1 MRPRDSAAGCQDAGG
16 RPDTVGLAVAAVGT
30 EVARDLLGSDDRVIA
45 IVGSYGSGKTELAVN
60 LALHLAGQGFQV
72 QIADLDLVNPYF
84 RCREATQLMES
95 HGIRVIVPPG
105 AQAWADLPIVLPEIR
120 GMLHPAE
127 GVITILDVGGDDVG
141 ARALASFRTSVSDG
155 QYQLWQV
162 INAKRP
168 FTDTVE
174 GCLAMRQAIEA
185 SSRWTVTGLA
195 VNSHLIAETTP
206 GTIMDGWHLVKSVAD
221 RTGLPIRFVAAM
233 EHFAEAPELDTI
245 DAPILFLRRHLLP
258 PWLRPEPADE
268 TAAPLTLPASRPTP
282 IGRPGPVTFA
292 SSKGV
297 L

>member
-1 MRPRDSAAGCQDAGG
+1 VDIEPLS
-16 RPDTVGLAVAAVGT
+16 
-30 EVARDLLGSDDRVIA
+30 DLLRSDDRVIA

-60 LALHLAGQGFQV
+60 LSLHLAHQGLQV

-84 RCREATQLMES
+84 RCRESRQLMEA

-120 GMLHPAE
+120 GMLHPAP

-141 ARALASFRTSVSDG
+141 ARVLASFRTSVSEG

-168 FTDTVE
+168 FTDTVN
-174 GCLAMRQAIEA
+174 GCVAMQQAIEV
-185 SSRWTVTGLA
+185 SSRWTVTGLV
-195 VNSHLIAETTP
+195 VNSHLIAETTAD
-206 GTIMDGWHLVKSVAD
+206 TILDGWNLARRVAD

-233 EHFAEAPELDTI
+233 ELFAQAPELATI
-245 DAPILFLRRHLLP
+245 EAPLLFLHRHLLP
-258 PWLRPEPADE
+258 PWLRPELVDE
-268 TAAPLTLPASRPTP
+268 ASVPSILPAARPNP
-282 IGRPGPVTFA
+282 IGRPGPMAFT
-292 SSKGV
+292 SSKGA